1 MESTSSSSS
10 KRSTKNEGHESNDSG
25 SKSDGNYSNDE
36 PIKGKRLKKDD
47 SGINVIPESDNSDG
61 SDFADSSVNLDQQN
75 EAPRY
80 LTDDSERDSADSGNL
95 GSFSMNE
102 FDQGD
107 TEESAV
113 NNMENGEGSSG
124 VIRNEPRRPRFLNSS
139 DEDSGEDIA
148 DVKTVNPK
156 KDEPNNYDPTPNTPR
171 PKHNWIAAKAIASR
185 QLGFS
190 SKYSPDLFRYDC
202 YGALHFV
209 ERLELMYK
217 MKKHDGCVNAL
228 NFNSTGTRLV
238 SGSDDLHVIIWDWT
252 VSEPVL
258 EYRSGHQANV
268 FQVSNSE

>member
-1 MESTSSSSS
+1 MESTSSSTS

-25 SKSDGNYSNDE
+25 TKFDGNYSNGE
-36 PIKGKRLKKDD
+36 PTKGKRLKKDD

-61 SDFADSSVNLDQQN
+61 SDCVNSSVNLDHQYG
-75 EAPRY
+75 APGN

-95 GSFSMNE
+95 ESISMNE

-107 TEESAV
+107 TEESAA
-113 NNMENGEGSSG
+113 NNMENVESASG
-124 VIRNEPRRPRFLNSS
+124 VIRKEPRVPRIINSS
-139 DEDSGEDIA
+139 DEDSDDIA
-148 DVKTVNPK
+148 DVETVKPK
-156 KDEPNNYDPTPNTPR
+156 KDETKNYDPTPNTPK

-190 SKYSPDLFRYDC
+190 SKYSPDIFRYNC